1 MLLSLHGQQVIS
13 RLPAFFIRKPLWKRF
28 FGEENL
34 YKLKEFKEKFSKNYN
49 SAKNHFE
56 TAIDEIDKTI
66 SHLNKIKN
74 SLLSSINQLRLANDK
89 TDELT
94 IKRLTKDNP
103 TMIEAFSTI
112 ECIEE

>member
-1 MLLSLHGQQVIS
+1 MGVIQNQS
-13 RLPAFFIRKPLWKRF
+13 IDIKNF
-28 FGEENL
+28 ED
-34 YKLKEFKEKFSKNYN
+34 KLKEFKEKFSKNYN